1 MKKTI
6 LIIVLTIPLAAGII
20 FTSYRSSAQKQKS
33 AQPKML
39 YINGALNAAQKP
51 AEAGEWIKFRQESEL
66 KINDHIKRITEL
78 KIEIKNNEE
87 VFDALYRKKVAMLVE
102 QIKFIKARLENY
114 DKSPGNWESFRYG
127 INNDMD
133 TIEKALME
141 LTVGNP

>member
-1 MKKTI
+1 
-6 LIIVLTIPLAAGII
+6 
-20 FTSYRSSAQKQKS
+20 
-33 AQPKML
+33 ML